1 MLVMLSKYYKMVK
14 LFGKILFGVL
24 PIWKFAL
31 SLQASFETYQKVD
44 ARTIKQNQHKLT
56 ENYSYTN

>member
-24 PIWKFAL
+24 LIWKFAL
-31 SLQASFETYQKVD
+31 SLQASFET
-44 ARTIKQNQHKLT
+44 
-56 ENYSYTN
+56 